1 VEDLD
6 VGVRDDTRRGSAS
19 LLVAL
24 PEFGVLGFEFD
35 FDFDFRFVGFFV
47 CSLSFAWVFFFW
59 RECDRTE

>member
-35 FDFDFRFVGFFV
+35 FDFDFRFVGF
-47 CSLSFAWVFFFW
+47 LFARFPLLGFFW
-59 RECDRTE
+59 ERVRQN